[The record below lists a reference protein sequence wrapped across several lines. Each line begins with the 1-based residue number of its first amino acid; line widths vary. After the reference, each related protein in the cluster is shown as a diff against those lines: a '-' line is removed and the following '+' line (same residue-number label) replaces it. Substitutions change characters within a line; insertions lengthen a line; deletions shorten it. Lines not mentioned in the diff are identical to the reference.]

1 MDLPA
6 HIQERWQA
14 IDWAKVQEKVADY
27 GPALQVLK
35 DTWDKETLAEI
46 SQGNLFVS
54 DDVLNDIIAQN
65 IKEGSPARS
74 LRLKSQDNGQL
85 QLVIDTVKF
94 GKVKLSGEVREFVH
108 AGDKSYLVYRVRQRN
123 LPSKGLMS
131 WAFSRVS
138 LAMAQRMVGR
148 FQLSEDM
155 PLEIRHNLVRIDFSK
170 ALAESDWGR
179 TRFHGHRL
187 LDFVVIEKAV
197 PREGGIMFR
206 TRLNLADDVKK
217 DLQALLP

>member
-6 HIQERWQA
+6 HIQERWQS
-14 IDWAKVQEKVADY
+14 IDWARVQEKVADY
-27 GPALQVLK
+27 GPALQVIK

-54 DDVLNDIIAQN
+54 DDVLNEAIAKS
-65 IKEGSPARS
+65 IKPDSPARALKLHS
-74 LRLKSQDNGQL
+74 RDDGRLEIT
-85 QLVIDTVKF
+85 IDTPKF
-94 GKVKLSGEVREFVH
+94 GQVKLSGEVREFVH
-108 AGDKSYLVYRVRQRN
+108 EGDKSYLVYRVRQRN
-123 LPSKGLMS
+123 LPNKGLLS

-138 LAMAQRMVGR
+138 LAMAQRMVGHFR
-148 FQLSEDM
+148 LSEDM
-155 PLEIRHNLVRIDFSK
+155 PLEIKHNTVRIDFSK
-170 ALAESDWGR
+170 ALAESAWGQ

-197 PREGGIMFR
+197 PREGGIMFQ
-206 TRLNLADDVKK
+206 THLNVPDDVKK